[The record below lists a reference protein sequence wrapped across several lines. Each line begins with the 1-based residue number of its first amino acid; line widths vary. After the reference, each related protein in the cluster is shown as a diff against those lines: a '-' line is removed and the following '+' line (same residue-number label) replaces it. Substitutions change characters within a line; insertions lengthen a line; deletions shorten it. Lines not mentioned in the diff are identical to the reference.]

1 MAKDSKIKYNC
12 KDGIIDGLPIVIGF
26 VPIAMAFGIL
36 SKTTGITMID
46 SILFSAIVFAGAS
59 QFIALNLLLLGA
71 GIGEIVLTT
80 LLVNFRHFLMG
91 ASLATRMTKDMKRWS
106 PLIAFGITDEIFSVA
121 SFKEGTITKEYIIS
135 LEFVAYFAWVSGTA
149 LGYLVGGILPE
160 VVKISMGV
168 ALYAMFAAILIPEIK
183 KSSKAFILACLSGII
198 NTLCKY
204 LFNLPQGWSIV
215 ISIVL
220 VSFLGLYL
228 FKEKEVVEYE

>member
-1 MAKDSKIKYNC
+1 MVRDGKIKYSF
-12 KDGIIDGLPIVIGF
+12 KDGVVDGLPIVIGF
-26 VPIAMAFGIL
+26 VPIAMTFGIL
-36 SKTTGITMID
+36 SKTTGITMMD
-46 SILFSAIVFAGAS
+46 SILFSVLVFAGAS
-59 QFIALNLLLLGA
+59 QFIALNLLLVGA
-71 GIGEIVLTT
+71 GIGEIILTT

-121 SFKEGTITKEYIIS
+121 SFKEGTLTKEYMIS
-135 LEFVAYFAWVSGTA
+135 LEFMAYSAWVGGTA

-160 VVKISMGV
+160 IVKGSMGV

-183 KSSKAFILACLSGII
+183 KSTKAAILAGLSGLI

-204 LFNLPQGWSIV
+204 FLALPQGWSIV
-215 ISIVL
+215 ISIVF

-228 FKEKEVVEYE
+228 FREGEVAEYE